1 MSPSPPAPN
10 PTAPSEFVQVYVAPS
25 ISSNSM
31 ASTSSPGQS
40 TSSSRAG
47 NWMAGSTVT
56 TTSTVSPKHCEP
68 AAANTSYCT
77 VEFVKPL
84 LSHMSVIDN
93 PGPEEPGPD
102 TSGPVV
108 MFQSMSSPV
117 LMPREMLV
125 SAPEQIVEANGLAVI
140 TGSGN
145 TTIWWISGSE
155 AAQGTIASTRKEN
168 GSDDVLVN
176 VQPSEG
182 EAVPML
188 VPVTTSIP
196 GIWPGA
202 TALLSAS
209 RTVHVM
215 P

>member
-1 MSPSPPAPN
+1 
-10 PTAPSEFVQVYVAPS
+10 
-25 ISSNSM
+25 
-31 ASTSSPGQS
+31 
-40 TSSSRAG
+40 
-47 NWMAGSTVT
+47 MAGSTVT
-56 TTSTVSPKHCEP
+56 TTFTVSPRHCEP
-68 AAANTSYCT
+68 AAAKISYST

-84 LSHMSVIDN
+84 LFHRSVMDN
-93 PGPEEPGPD
+93 PGPVEPGPD

-125 SAPEQIVEANGLAVI
+125 SAPEQIVDVKGLAVI

-145 TTIWWISGSE
+145 TTISWINGSE
-155 AAQGTIASTRKEN
+155 AAQGTVASTRNEKGCE
-168 GSDDVLVN
+168 DVLVN
-176 VQPSEG
+176 VQSSEG
-182 EAVPML
+182 EAEPMPVPE
-188 VPVTTSIP
+188 TTSMP